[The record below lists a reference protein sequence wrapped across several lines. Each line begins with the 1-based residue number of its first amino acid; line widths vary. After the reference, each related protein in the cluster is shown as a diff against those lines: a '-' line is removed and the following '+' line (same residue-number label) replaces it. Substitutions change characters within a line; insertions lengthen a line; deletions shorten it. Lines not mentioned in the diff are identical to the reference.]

1 MVFVFHKYGY
11 NIPYCR

>member
-11 NIPYCR
+11 NIRYCR